1 MALRS
6 QENHWE
12 WVRREV
18 GEWTIFARAA
28 QTSPPGAPTVIL
40 VPGLVVASGYMVPTL
55 ERLASDFRVFAV
67 DLPGYGRSSGLRHA
81 LDTDE
86 LADALARWMDAM
98 EIEQANLVG
107 NSYGCNIIA
116 ELAVRHPNRLRR
128 AVLQGPVIEES
139 AREVWPQFRRL
150 VRNSPL
156 EPHSLGLFMVRDYSR
171 AGFRVARETIAHC
184 LSHPIEERLP
194 HVEAPTLVVRGS
206 RDPIATQQ
214 WAERVVS
221 LLPQGDLRVIPG
233 AAHTIN
239 YAAPL
244 EFARVISP
252 FLVH

>member
-6 QENHWE
+6 KEKHWE
-12 WVRREV
+12 WVCREV
-18 GEWTIFARAA
+18 GGWNIFARAA
-28 QTSPPGAPTVIL
+28 QAPPPGAPTVIL

-81 LDTDE
+81 LDTHE
-86 LADALARWMDAM
+86 LADALAQWMDSM
-98 EIEQANLVG
+98 QIEQANLVG

-116 ELAVRHPNRLRR
+116 EFAVRHPDRLHR
-128 AVLQGPVIEES
+128 AVLQGPVIEE
-139 AREVWPQFRRL
+139 RERGVWPQFRRL
-150 VRNSPL
+150 VRNSPF
-156 EPHSLGLFMVRDYSR
+156 EPHSLGLFMARDYAR
-171 AGFRVARETIAHC
+171 AGLRVARETIAHS

-194 HVEAPTLVVRGS
+194 HIQAPTLVVRGS
-206 RDPIATQQ
+206 RDPIATQE
-214 WAERVVS
+214 WTERVVS
-221 LLPQGDLRVIPG
+221 LLPRGDLRVIPG